1 VIDNEEVVFIPAREG
16 ERIVVLCE
24 KEYKVLLG
32 ALTGG
37 AADDY
42 I

>member
-1 VIDNEEVVFIPAREG
+1 VIDNEEIVFIPAREG

-32 ALTGG
+32 ALAGSTP
-37 AADDY
+37 DDY